1 MTGGHATPT
10 GGDMLESIPLLVPCV
25 PAPQELLPWLE
36 RMHAARHYSNFGPL
50 VCELEAR
57 FAAEFQVSIS
67 QVTTVANA
75 TLGLELVLQALDL
88 QPGSRILL
96 PSFTFVATATAVLR
110 AGHVPVLADVDA
122 YSWMMT
128 PEIARAA
135 HAYMPVAA
143 VVPVATFGMPHDMQA
158 WRQFEAQTGVPVV
171 IDAAAAYGSQ
181 WLHEGVGTLVF
192 SLHTTKSMPAIEGG
206 LVVSSRPGLAAKVR
220 QLSNFGINLD
230 PGAGVPVGT
239 LAGAGTNAKMSE
251 YHAAVGLASMQKWE
265 HHAHDR
271 KVLQA
276 DLMQFLNQRSGYSLQ
291 WQGDG
296 AGGPLKAPTLLCP
309 RLPSAQIRNQ
319 LEQICVKEKIAV
331 RRWYQPLLQH
341 MPTLHSRCLTLP
353 TPVALQLADTL
364 LGLPFFLGMTAA
376 QRERLGNAV
385 SRIQWSRP
393 SERVTSG
400 TVAHSIQSSG

>member
-1 MTGGHATPT
+1 MTEGHVAPT
-10 GGDMLESIPLLVPCV
+10 VGDMHEPIPLLVPCV
-25 PAPQELLPWLE
+25 PAPQDLLPWME

-50 VCELEAR
+50 VCELEAT
-57 FAAEFQVSIS
+57 FATQFQVAGT

-88 QPGSRILL
+88 PPGSRILL

-122 YSWMMT
+122 DSWMLT
-128 PEIARAA
+128 PDIARAA
-135 HAYMPVAA
+135 HASMPVAA

-158 WRQFEAQTGVPVV
+158 WQQFEAQTGLPVV

-181 WLHEGVGTLVF
+181 WLHNGEGTLVF

-206 LVVSSRPGLAAKVR
+206 LVVSSRPGLTAKVR

-230 PGAGVPVGT
+230 PAAGVPVGT

-251 YHAAVGLASMQKWE
+251 YHAAVGLASLQQWE
-265 HHAHDR
+265 RHAQDR
-271 KVLQA
+271 KALQT
-276 DLMQFLNQRSGYSLQ
+276 DLMQFLNQCSGHSLQ

-296 AGGPLKAPTLLCP
+296 TGGPLKAPTLLCP
-309 RLPSAQIRNQ
+309 RLPSAHIRSQ
-319 LEQICVKEKIAV
+319 LEQICAKEKITV

-341 MPTLHSRCLTLP
+341 MPALHSRCLALP
-353 TPVALQLADTL
+353 TPVAHQLADTL
-364 LGLPFFLGMTAA
+364 LGLPFFLGMTPA
-376 QRERLGNAV
+376 QRERVGNAV
-385 SRIQWSRP
+385 ARVQWSRP
-393 SERVTSG
+393 AERLTAC
-400 TVAHSIQSSG
+400 VAHPLPLAV